1 MLPVGYLPCTQD
13 PPAGKN
19 MARVIEEM
27 IAEAQA
33 AEAHG
38 WDGCFITEHHQQE
51 DGYLPNPLLMAGLIG
66 MKTTR
71 IKVGTCVLLLP
82 LYLPVRVAE
91 DCAVVDQA
99 TRGRL
104 ILSVGV
110 GYQQHDFDAFEIP
123 IESRARRTE
132 EALEI
137 LRRSWK
143 GERFSYSGNHFKLN
157 DTLVTPPPFQASG
170 PPVWMASWT
179 PPGLRRAARIAD
191 GWIAD
196 PVQSLPVIKGFADR
210 YRAECAKLGRRPFI
224 CLMRDAVIADSMAAA
239 EAESGPTMVTHRFY
253 YKYRA
258 YVPDEYIKDVKRPED
273 FNFKIAAKDRLIV
286 GSAKD
291 CLEQLQM
298 WQEAIRP
305 DYLILRIRQPGG
317 PSHEKA
323 LHAIQ
328 TFGKSVIPRL

>member
-19 MARVIEEM
+19 MARVIDE
-27 IAEAQA
+27 IVAEARA
-33 AEAHG
+33 AEASG

-51 DGYLPNPLLMAGLIG
+51 DGYLPNPLLTAGLIR
-66 MKTTR
+66 MKTRR

-82 LYLPVRVAE
+82 LYHPVRVAE
-91 DCAVVDQA
+91 DCAIVDQA

-104 ILSVGV
+104 VLSIGV
-110 GYQQHDFDAFEIP
+110 GYQQPDFDAFEVP

-132 EALEI
+132 EALAI
-137 LRRSWK
+137 LRRSWH
-143 GERFSYSGNHFKLN
+143 GGRFSFEGSHFKLKN
-157 DTLVTPPPFQASG
+157 VLVTPPPFQASG

-179 PPGLRRAARIAD
+179 PSGLRRAARVAD

-196 PVQSLPVIKGFADR
+196 PVQSLPVIKGFADL
-210 YRAECAKLGRRPFI
+210 YRAECAKLGRKPFF

-239 EAESGPTMVTHRFY
+239 EAESAPTMVTHRFY
-253 YKYRA
+253 FQYGA
-258 YVPDEYIKDVKRPED
+258 YIPDDYMKDVKRPED
-273 FNFKIAAKDRLIV
+273 FTFKIAAKHRLIV
-286 GSAKD
+286 GSPKD
-291 CLEQLQM
+291 CLDQLQM
-298 WQEAIRP
+298 WNEALRP

-323 LHAIQ
+323 LQAIRAL
-328 TFGKSVIPRL
+328 GESVIPRL